1 MTESSLTLRAGL
13 APWHSG
19 REAVRAVL
27 LLAAREVRTA
37 SRTPAYLVPNLL
49 VPIFFYFVIVGSLG
63 EFAGRFGIE
72 NWEAFQLP
80 MAIVFAVQGGSAGL
94 NLVADIESG
103 YFEKLLLTPAHRL
116 SILIGA
122 MGADFV
128 RIMLQSAIVLIVAVI
143 GLGSVSLSL
152 AFLALR
158 GRVR

>member
-103 YFEKLLLTPAHRL
+103 YFEKLLSDARPPPIDSHRRHGGGL
-116 SILIGA
+116 RADHAPIGDRPDRRRHWA
-122 MGADFV
+122 
-128 RIMLQSAIVLIVAVI
+128 RLRQS
-143 GLGSVSLSL
+143 
-152 AFLALR
+152 
-158 GRVR
+158 

>member
-1 MTESSLTLRAGL
+1 M
-13 APWHSG
+13 
-19 REAVRAVL
+19 
-27 LLAAREVRTA
+27 
-37 SRTPAYLVPNLL
+37 
-49 VPIFFYFVIVGSLG
+49 GSLG
-63 EFAGRFGIE
+63 ELAGRFGIE